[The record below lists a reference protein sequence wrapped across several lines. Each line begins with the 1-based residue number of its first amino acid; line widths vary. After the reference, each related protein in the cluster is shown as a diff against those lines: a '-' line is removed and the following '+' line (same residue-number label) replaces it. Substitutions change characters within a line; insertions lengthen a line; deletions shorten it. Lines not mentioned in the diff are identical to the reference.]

1 MSTDAEETQL
11 SFDRATVDLDALQRA
26 AYAVADAMSVD
37 ITAAGDRFVCTLY
50 PQEHGADLSALAHR
64 LRTEVVDQTLR
75 LRIGKET
82 EPLRNLIFALA
93 FSRTGLAEDEPQ
105 Q

>member
-1 MSTDAEETQL
+1 MSVDAEQTQV
-11 SFDRATVDLDALQRA
+11 SFDRATVNLDALHRA
-26 AYAVADAMSVD
+26 AYAVADTMSVD
-37 ITAAGDRFVCTLY
+37 VTAAGDRFMCTLY
-50 PQEHGADLSALAHR
+50 PKEHGADLSALAHR
-64 LRTEVVDQTLR
+64 MRTEVIDQMLR

-93 FSRTGLAEDEPQ
+93 FSRTGLAEDEAQ